1 LFARP
6 ATTTV
11 RTLAPITLAII
22 LLIAPRFTGSAAG
35 TTRRTGAFSALP
47 FKPVEAF
54 VQTLDHIEDALKPR
68 IRQVLRAAFR
78 CATLNAILSRPAAGR
93 TIFGHAVSVRAAAPT
108 ISAALFAALLR
119 AATEVAA
126 TFRAAAALKAAPTLR
141 ATATFEAATLFRAT
155 AKVTATLGAT
165 ATLRA
170 ATTFEA
176 ATAFGAAVHRAI
188 RAAAFD
194 PLAHALTHPLANLV
208 THALTDALAELGE
221 TVHDPLMLARGAG
234 TATTATLR
242 PKPLTAGP
250 AETTHPA
257 LFAAR
262 PATLS
267 AIAPAFGT
275 TVALRTAAA
284 LKATTPLR
292 TTTPL
297 RAATTFKATAT
308 FGTTT
313 TFKATATFGAATTF
327 GTTVALRA
335 AATGLFAREL
345 DELVEHHDVGFDR
358 SFLVSDFGVL
368 RRLESDRGAGGK
380 SKGQAGSEQ
389 GRDQHGNS
397 SPGLARLVT
406 GRTGLSST
414 LVASE
419 AGRASARRGPRGRNR
434 HRLTQ
439 FIPGIELEHVAHA
452 ATFDD
457 LSDDRDLVP
466 LSASDGLGG
475 EKNSVGDLAQHNA
488 FLHALIAILIE
499 SFVSRKRNRPDIR
512 HTQPGFLNL
521 LIQLCDHVELARR
534 GEREHRRGHPSA
546 PHTHPGNPR
555 GDLGPFGA
563 TRQIHAFREIP
574 RRAHDRL
581 DRSLV
586 PLRHRKLA
594 PHPRILRRERLQRR
608 PFRR

>member
-1 LFARP
+1 MSASSFKLLRRGLPGVVGKAGSHHSSPGVLFARP

-11 RTLAPITLAII
+11 RTPTPITLAII

-78 CATLNAILSRPAAGR
+78 RATLNAILSRPAAGR
-93 TIFGHAVSVRAAAPT
+93 TIFGHAVSVRAVAPT
-108 ISAALFAALLR
+108 ISAPLFAALLR

-126 TFRAAAALKAAPTLR
+126 TLGATTAFGTAAALKAALTLRATATFGATTLVRATPESTPAFGTAATLKAAPTLR
-141 ATATFEAATLFRAT
+141 ATTTFEATTLFRAA
-155 AKVTATLGAT
+155 AKITATLGAT

-170 ATTFEA
+170 TATFEA
-176 ATAFGAAVHRAI
+176 ATAFGAAVHRSI

-234 TATTATLR
+234 TATTAPLR

-250 AETTHPA
+250 AKTTHLA
-257 LFAAR
+257 FFAAR

-267 AIAPAFGT
+267 TATTTFGT
-275 TVALRTAAA
+275 TVALRT
-284 LKATTPLR
+284 TTPLG
-292 TTTPL
+292 
-297 RAATTFKATAT
+297 AATTFKATAT
-308 FGTTT
+308 FGT
-313 TFKATATFGAATTF
+313 ATTF

-345 DELVEHHDVGFDR
+345 DKLVEHHVVGFDR
-358 SFLVSDFGVL
+358 SFLVADFGVL
-368 RRLESDRGAGGK
+368 RGLESDRGAGGQ
-380 SKGQAGSEQ
+380 SKGQAGCEQ

-434 HRLTQ
+434 HRLPQ
-439 FIPGIELEHVAHA
+439 FIPGIELKHVAHA

-466 LSASDGLGG
+466 LSASCGLGG
-475 EKNSVGDLAQHNA
+475 EKNSVGDLA
-488 FLHALIAILIE
+488 
-499 SFVSRKRNRPDIR
+499 
-512 HTQPGFLNL
+512 
-521 LIQLCDHVELARR
+521 
-534 GEREHRRGHPSA
+534 
-546 PHTHPGNPR
+546 
-555 GDLGPFGA
+555 
-563 TRQIHAFREIP
+563 
-574 RRAHDRL
+574 
-581 DRSLV
+581 
-586 PLRHRKLA
+586 
-594 PHPRILRRERLQRR
+594 
-608 PFRR
+608 